1 MEISKNQLS
10 DALAI
15 ERTKL
20 ANERTLLAYFRTFV
34 FFISSGLA
42 ILKIDILH
50 QLDFLG
56 ISLLILAPL
65 ILAFATYRYYHVK
78 RKISRFE

>member
-10 DALAI
+10 DTLAI

-20 ANERTLLAYFRTFV
+20 ANERTFLAYFRTFIIL
-34 FFISSGLA
+34 ISSGLA
-42 ILKIDILH
+42 IIKLEILH
-50 QLDFLG
+50 QLAFLG
-56 ISLLILAPL
+56 ISLIILAPL
-65 ILAFATYRYYHVK
+65 ILALAIYRYYHVK